1 MDSKELINIE
11 LEDTTVE
18 TELSIPERTHE
29 LMSDVK
35 DYIKKSREGLTAR
48 KKIVRRVTAV
58 FLVILAILTFFSNT
72 IMNYSLPEVSTV
84 TIARRKVS
92 QMVRCQGAAE
102 VSKDIVITVSGER
115 VVDEVFFE
123 DGDFVNEGDVIM
135 SFEET
140 ENTELSDAEK
150 ALEELE
156 YNYQK
161 SQLREKTDY
170 TDDEEGIQNARNEL
184 TEAQSALTQAQ
195 ADESSLA
202 DAKIAQ
208 SEAQSAY
215 DDKNREVSGLQTKVD
230 EYDKLDKKDTKVNVD
245 KLISELATAK
255 EELATLETELNSANE
270 LVSSLSEKTTVASAE
285 ANVTE
290 KEQTL
295 NSLIR
300 KLDNRKESDNLT
312 AQSNEL
318 DDEKN
323 LNEIE
328 EQKEKIEKLKST
340 SDFKEIKATASGVVT
355 GINVKKGDKLEA
367 NAGVAN
373 IQLVDSGYEVSCS
386 ISKKDSELIGKGAKV
401 TVENVWDENVSA
413 EVKSV
418 KADPSDPNQKSIV
431 KLSVK
436 GNVMAGETLQ
446 FSVGDK
452 ADVYDTVVPNSAV
465 KEDNQG
471 NFLLVVKSKSTPL
484 GNRYIVKHVEVEVQA
499 SDDSYSAV
507 IGDISEYD
515 NVVTNSSKPLDDKQQ
530 VRLSKN

>member
-48 KKIVRRVTAV
+48 KKIVRRVTAI

-202 DAKIAQ
+202 DAKITQ

-215 DDKNREVSGLQTKVD
+215 DDKNREGSGLQTKVD

-255 EELATLETELNSANE
+255 EELATLETELNSAN
-270 LVSSLSEKTTVASAE
+270 AA
-285 ANVTE
+285 A
-290 KEQTL
+290 
-295 NSLIR
+295 
-300 KLDNRKESDNLT
+300 
-312 AQSNEL
+312 A
-318 DDEKN
+318 
-323 LNEIE
+323 
-328 EQKEKIEKLKST
+328 
-340 SDFKEIKATASGVVT
+340 
-355 GINVKKGDKLEA
+355 
-367 NAGVAN
+367 
-373 IQLVDSGYEVSCS
+373 
-386 ISKKDSELIGKGAKV
+386 
-401 TVENVWDENVSA
+401 
-413 EVKSV
+413 
-418 KADPSDPNQKSIV
+418 
-431 KLSVK
+431 
-436 GNVMAGETLQ
+436 AGEL
-446 FSVGDK
+446 
-452 ADVYDTVVPNSAV
+452 
-465 KEDNQG
+465 
-471 NFLLVVKSKSTPL
+471 
-484 GNRYIVKHVEVEVQA
+484 
-499 SDDSYSAV
+499 
-507 IGDISEYD
+507 
-515 NVVTNSSKPLDDKQQ
+515 
-530 VRLSKN
+530 